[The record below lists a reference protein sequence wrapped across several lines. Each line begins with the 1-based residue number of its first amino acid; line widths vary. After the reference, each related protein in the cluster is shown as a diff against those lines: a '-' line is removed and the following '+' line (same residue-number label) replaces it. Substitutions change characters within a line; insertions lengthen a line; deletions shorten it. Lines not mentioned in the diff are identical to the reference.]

1 MLVALTSGQKT
12 GLAVMAAVFVIFAL
26 VASMLIPRFRPDFPG
41 RGLRYFLVV
50 AALLTIGMMTAV
62 ITLAK
67 ESEEEGAGGT
77 EPVTHVS
84 TEGTTTEEQGTGNP
98 AAGKG
103 VFAKAGCGSCHT
115 LKAANAT
122 GTIGPN
128 LDEAKPPH
136 ALVVE
141 RVTNGKGVMPPFKG
155 QLSAQEIEDV
165 AAYVVASTGG

>member
-12 GLAVMAAVFVIFAL
+12 GLAVAAAVFVVFAL
-26 VASMLIPRFRPDFPG
+26 VASMLIPRLWPDFPG
-41 RGLRYFLVV
+41 RGLRFFVVV

-67 ESEEEGAGGT
+67 ESEEEGARST
-77 EPVTHVS
+77 EPVTQVT
-84 TEGTTTEEQGTGNP
+84 TEGTTTEEQGMGDP
-98 AAGKG
+98 AAGEG

-122 GTIGPN
+122 GTVGPS
-128 LDEAKPPH
+128 LDVSKPPH
-136 ALVVE
+136 DLVVD